1 MRKPKNSAPPE
12 ARQTEERSSR
22 DLVPCDAVSSEALQE
37 LRKEWDARLAS
48 LNAPNASDRLRKV
61 MEAPSKLDGEVIA
74 GRTH

>member
-22 DLVPCDAVSSEALQE
+22 DLGSSDAVSSEALQK

-48 LNAPNASDRLRKV
+48 LNAPNA
-61 MEAPSKLDGEVIA
+61 GI
-74 GRTH
+74 G